1 MARRTGSSRLA
12 CALIATACITSARSA
27 AADASPADQAM
38 AQSLFDEARK
48 LMASGDYAHACPKF
62 AESQRL
68 DPGGG
73 TILNLALCHEGQGK
87 TASAWTEFNE
97 ALSQAIRDGRPEREA
112 RARERIAVLEPKLS
126 RLTVSMGPG
135 APADVQLTVDGAS
148 WGSALRGVAVPL
160 DPGPHVVVA
169 QAAGQPPWSTTVN
182 LGPNADAKTVEV
194 AAPTSAIASTSSPAT
209 PRTDE
214 PSAPAP
220 VETPAEVPS
229 ESGGNGRRTAGWI
242 VGGAGLVA
250 VGVGSVFGVMALSK
264 RSDSNAD
271 CQSGCTQQ
279 GVNLN
284 NQAITDAWVSDFGI
298 GLGVIGVVA
307 GAYLLWTSGGDARPA
322 TTTSGVHFLP
332 RVMARGGGAALT
344 VDWR

>member
-1 MARRTGSSRLA
+1 MARRTASSRLA
-12 CALIATACITSARSA
+12 CALVATVCITSAGSA

-48 LMASGDYAHACPKF
+48 LMAGGDYAHACPKF

-73 TILNLALCHEGQGK
+73 TILNLALCHEGEGK

-97 ALSQAIRDGRPEREA
+97 ALSQAIRDGRSEREA
-112 RARERIAVLEPKLS
+112 RARERIAVLGPKLS

-135 APADVQLTVDGAS
+135 VPVDAQLTVDGAS
-148 WGSALRGVAVPL
+148 WGPALRGVAVPL
-160 DPGPHVVVA
+160 DPGPHAIVA
-169 QAAGQPPWSTTVN
+169 QAPGQRSWTLTVT
-182 LGPNADAKTVEV
+182 LGPNADAKTVV
-194 AAPTSAIASTSSPAT
+194 VPALSGAMASPTPTPADQQSSPAPVDT
-209 PRTDE
+209 P
-214 PSAPAP
+214 P
-220 VETPAEVPS
+220 ETPF

-242 VGGAGLVA
+242 VGGAGVVA
-250 VGVGSVFGVMALSK
+250 LGVGSVFGVMALSK

-271 CQSGCTQQ
+271 CQPGCSQQ

-298 GLGVIGVVA
+298 GLGVVGVVA
-307 GAYLLWTSGGDARPA
+307 GAYLLWTSGGDPPA
-322 TTTSGVHFLP
+322 QATTSGVRVLP
-332 RVMARGGGAALT
+332 RVMAHGAGATLT